1 MAVSRH
7 GTEKSTAQIG
17 LPSQAQVALPPAS
30 AVETVEVGHDDDWIG
45 TAMPR

>member
-1 MAVSRH
+1 MATRRH
-7 GTEKSTAQIG
+7 GTEKSTAQIC

-30 AVETVEVGHDDDWIG
+30 AVETVEVGHDNDWMG